1 MNDKKNMVQ
10 VEPKTRYRAYE
21 IDMQRMIGKF
31 YISNTRN
38 KEVLEIKEKD
48 VFEVQNQII
57 RPDCM
62 AFSQLLQAYPDGN
75 RCV

>member
-1 MNDKKNMVQ
+1 MVQ
-10 VEPKTRYRAYE
+10 VEPKTRYKAYE

-31 YISNTRN
+31 SISNTKS

-48 VFEVQNQII
+48 VFELQNQIM

-62 AFSQLLQAYPDGN
+62 AFSQLFQAYPDRN
-75 RCV
+75 KDEIRDIL